1 MRRVSFAVVALFVG
15 CLLSPGVGAQSASA
29 QDLPSVAARMILR
42 GTALDATRAPIV
54 GARVTAVPDA
64 GGPPITTRTDERGV
78 FLVVAPTGT
87 YIVRVEAPGLAAAEQ
102 VLRPADA
109 GSDTREFVL
118 QIAGRRDI
126 VTVVGSTGYGATAIS
141 AATKTPTVLRDVPQ
155 SVSIVTSQLIKDQM
169 MLSLGDVVRYV
180 PGAAHHQGENNRD
193 EVVLRG
199 NSSSANFFVD
209 GARDD
214 VQYYRDLYNLSRV
227 EILKGPNA
235 LIFGRGGAGGVV
247 NRVMKQAEFGTFR
260 SVFLERGSFG
270 SKRLSTDLNTTLS
283 STVALRFNGVYEHSN
298 SFRRA
303 VGLER
308 YGANP
313 ALTWRPSA
321 HTTVN
326 VGYENFHDRRTAD
339 RGVTSFKG
347 RPVDVPVETYFGD
360 PANAN
365 VRARVDL
372 TNATIEHRSGAL
384 TVRHRILFG
393 AYDRGYQ
400 NFVPGAVSAGGDRV
414 TLTAYNNATTRTNLF
429 NQTDVTYRATTGR
442 IRHTLLG
449 GAEAG
454 LQWTDN
460 FRNTGFFNNETTSM
474 LVPLD
479 RPTISVPMTFRQSA
493 TDADNHLTATVA
505 AVYAQDEMAISDRVR
520 VVGGLR
526 FDRFDLTYHNN
537 RTAATLNRVDHLLS
551 PRAGVVFKPATP
563 VSLYGSYSVSF
574 LPSSGDQFSSLTTIT
589 QQVEPEKFSNYELG
603 AKWEP
608 ASGLSITTAVYRL
621 DRTNTRSTDPND
633 PTRIVQT
640 GSQRTN
646 GYEIGANGRVT
657 SAWSLAG
664 GYAYQKAYV
673 TSATTAAAAG
683 AEVGQVPHQTFS
695 LWNRYQVQPRAAV
708 AVGVIYRSD
717 MFATISDTV
726 RLPSYVRADVAAFWT
741 LTRTTRIQLNVENV
755 FNARYWLN
763 ADTNTNISPGS
774 PRSFRVALA
783 TVF

>member
-15 CLLSPGVGAQSASA
+15 YFLSPVLGAQS
-29 QDLPSVAARMILR
+29 LPGQEHPSTAAAMTLR

-54 GARVTAVPDA
+54 GAHVTAVRDA
-64 GGPPITTRTDERGV
+64 AGPAIMTRTDGHGV
-78 FLVVAPTGT
+78 FSLVLPAGT
-87 YIVRVEAPGLAAAEQ
+87 FTVRVEARGFAPAQQ
-102 VLRPADA
+102 VIRVADS

-118 QIAGRRDI
+118 QIAGRRET
-126 VTVVGSTGYGATAIS
+126 VNVVGSTDYGAAANS

-155 SVSIVTSQLIKDQM
+155 SVSIVTNQLIKDQM

-193 EVVLRG
+193 EIVLRG
-199 NSSSANFFVD
+199 NNSSANFFVD

-247 NRVMKQAEFGTFR
+247 NRVTKQAEFGTFR
-260 SVFLERGSFG
+260 SVFLEGGSFG
-270 SKRLSTDLNTTLS
+270 SRRLSTDLNAALS
-283 STVALRFNGVYEHSN
+283 STVAVRLNGVYENSD
-298 SFRRA
+298 SFRHG

-313 ALTWRPSA
+313 ALTWTPSSQ
-321 HTTVN
+321 TTVS

-339 RGVTSFKG
+339 RGVTSFEG
-347 RPVDVPVETYFGD
+347 RPVDVPVATYFGD
-360 PANAN
+360 PANTH
-365 VRARVDL
+365 VRARVNL
-372 TNATIEHRSGAL
+372 TNATIEHRAGAL
-384 TVRHRILFG
+384 TVRNHVLFG
-393 AYDRGYQ
+393 AYGRGYQ
-400 NFVPGAVSAGGDRV
+400 NFVPGAVSASGSQV
-414 TLTAYNNATTRTNLF
+414 TLTAYNNATTRHNLF

-442 IRHTLLG
+442 VRHTILG

-454 LQWTDN
+454 LQLTDN

-474 LVPLD
+474 LAPLD
-479 RPTISVPMTFRQSA
+479 RPTVSVPMTFRQSA
-493 TDADNHLTATVA
+493 TDADNHLKTTVA
-505 AVYAQDEMAISDRVR
+505 ALYAQDEMAISARVR

-537 RTAATLNRVDHLLS
+537 RTGATLERVDHLVS
-551 PRAGVVFKPATP
+551 PRAGVVFKPAAP
-563 VSLYGSYSVSF
+563 VSLYGSYSVSY

-589 QQVEPEKFSNYELG
+589 QQVEPEKFSNYEVG

-608 ASGLSITTAVYRL
+608 APGMSITTAVYRL

-695 LWNRYQVQPRAAV
+695 LWNRYQVRPRVSVAA
-708 AVGVIYRSD
+708 GVIYRSD

-726 RLPSYVRADVAAFWT
+726 TLPSYLRADVAAFWT
-741 LTRTTRIQLNVENV
+741 LTRATRIQLNVENV
-755 FNARYWLN
+755 FGTRYWLN
-763 ADTNTNISPGS
+763 ADSNTNISPGS